1 MDDAA
6 VLTYNPK
13 TPTPTKFLD
22 DMKKE
27 IYEHVESKAEAGPQ
41 EEVFE
46 WREVVR
52 GLVFLFTVLVSRVF
66 IFISLCN

>member
-1 MDDAA
+1 MDDTA
-6 VLTYNPK
+6 VLTYNPE
-13 TPTPTKFLD
+13 TPTPTKSLD

-27 IYEHVESKAEAGPQ
+27 IYEHVESKAEACPQ

-52 GLVFLFTVLVSRVF
+52 GLSICPLQPASVNNSYFSRHP
-66 IFISLCN
+66 